1 MCCSTTF
8 WKFSEIL
15 PIFLSYLWHPGTNF
29 QKVFGTQLD
38 LPTIVLLIIHLQ
50 NSIRLT
56 LNIFSLL
63 IIICFII
70 NIFFYLFIIFLTKK
84 FLANIKKNIFIFFAI
99 FCENFPVKLLFNTTI
114 NWFTTMPI
122 NKLPLTILWI
132 IIVMRR
138 LV

>member
-1 MCCSTTF
+1 MHYLILLVLA
-8 WKFSEIL
+8 EIL
-15 PIFLSYLWHPGTNF
+15 IIIFTWLVFLNF
-29 QKVFGTQLD
+29 EFVS
-38 LPTIVLLIIHLQ
+38 IVLLIIHLQ

-84 FLANIKKNIFIFFAI
+84 FLAYIKKNIFIFFAI

>member
-1 MCCSTTF
+1 MHYLILLVLA
-8 WKFSEIL
+8 EIL
-15 PIFLSYLWHPGTNF
+15 IIIFTWLVFLNF
-29 QKVFGTQLD
+29 EFVS
-38 LPTIVLLIIHLQ
+38 IVLLIIHLQ

-70 NIFFYLFIIFLTKK
+70 NIFFYLFIIFLIKK
-84 FLANIKKNIFIFFAI
+84 FLPNIKKNIFIFFAI

>member
-1 MCCSTTF
+1 LHYLILLVLA
-8 WKFSEIL
+8 EIL
-15 PIFLSYLWHPGTNF
+15 IIIFTWLVFLNF
-29 QKVFGTQLD
+29 EFVS
-38 LPTIVLLIIHLQ
+38 IVLLIIHLQ

-84 FLANIKKNIFIFFAI
+84 FLAYIKKNIFIFFAI